1 MSAKNV
7 VVIGLLAFVAVSL
20 GFMMFRDAGAPAQAN
35 PVPDAAVAEVPAQA
49 NPVPPAATDTAVPAP
64 EAAVAEA
71 PAHQVIVYYF
81 HATQRCRTCIAI
93 QKQAEAAVHE
103 EFAPELADGLV
114 VWREVN
120 YDEPAN
126 RAFVQQ
132 YELVTSSLV
141 LVDQQDGATTE
152 WRNLDDVWKHVNN
165 EGAFREYVTG
175 AVRAYL
181 ES

>member
-1 MSAKNV
+1 MSARKV
-7 VVIGLLAFVAVSL
+7 VVVALLGFVAVSL
-20 GFMMFRDAGAPAQAN
+20 GYMLVRAGGDPAEPAPAP
-35 PVPDAAVAEVPAQA
+35 PVVPDNGVPAPDAAVAG
-49 NPVPPAATDTAVPAP
+49 
-64 EAAVAEA
+64 A

-81 HATQRCRTCIAI
+81 HATQRCRTCLAI

-103 EFAPELADGLV
+103 EFAPELADGRV

-120 YDEPAN
+120 FDEPAN
-126 RAFVQQ
+126 RAFVRQ

-141 LVDQQDGATTE
+141 LVNQQDGATTE
-152 WRNLDDVWKHVNN
+152 WRNLDDVWKHVND